1 MPRAWSRVEERTV
14 GKWVVRLFY
23 NEKGEVIAAELESP
37 RGRRIL
43 ISRGEHV
50 AIDAPKR
57 VIAFLQ
63 KLGFHVEK
71 AI

>member
-1 MPRAWSRVEERTV
+1 MPEAWSKVEEKTI
-14 GKWVVRLFY
+14 GKWVVRLLY

-37 RGRRIL
+37 RGKRIL
-43 ISRGEHV
+43 VSRGEHV

-71 AI
+71 AV